1 MNKKI
6 FLAARIGGGEEEV
19 PTECGEIPMVSELE
33 GWVNRSATTLKLPKM
48 SENERP
54 GSFYYKLLKMSRFK
68 PVPSPVFNAYWEVNA
83 VNSVSADAVISKFV
97 HLPNSVN
104 TLK

>member
-1 MNKKI
+1 MAGMAIPYEKKPYEQKT

-48 SENERP
+48 SALARMDVKRTKTVSKP
-54 GSFYYKLLKMSRFK
+54 DCGSSRCRRRHCTQTH
-68 PVPSPVFNAYWEVNA
+68 VAGQV
-83 VNSVSADAVISKFV
+83 
-97 HLPNSVN
+97 
-104 TLK
+104 